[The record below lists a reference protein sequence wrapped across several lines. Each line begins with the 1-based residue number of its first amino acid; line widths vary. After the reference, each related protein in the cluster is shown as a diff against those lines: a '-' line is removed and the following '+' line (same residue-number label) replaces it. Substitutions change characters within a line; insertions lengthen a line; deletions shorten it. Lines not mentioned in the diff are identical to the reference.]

1 VTGPNGSG
9 AAVSGVHAPGSRLT
23 VPDLAQR
30 DDLAEFVGRAVRL
43 DGSVVVRLRARPGTG
58 PDPDGA
64 GEPDA
69 VQAWAPTPF
78 DALVTRTA
86 PGEVTPADVTVVGS
100 DLLAALA
107 VAGRGERSD
116 GSGRRSESVEPGI
129 AVDDRWR
136 GPLPPLRPDR
146 RWEVVGEVPA
156 AELDGLAERGVAAAR
171 AGDTGGRPSAAL
183 LDQVV
188 LTVTGDSSGTE
199 VRVPMRCVFALS
211 GMGFVGAGSG
221 ETDGTVR
228 VSTDGGWLRLDTRGG
243 AVVRRRRA
251 QLPMLV

>member
-1 VTGPNGSG
+1 MTGPNGAALRGVRTPG
-9 AAVSGVHAPGSRLT
+9 ALT
-23 VPDLAQR
+23 VLDRAQR

-43 DGSVVVRLRARPGTG
+43 DAAVVVRLRARPGPG
-58 PDPDGA
+58 D
-64 GEPDA
+64 EPDA
-69 VQAWAPTPF
+69 VEAWAPTPF
-78 DALVTRTA
+78 DALVTRAA
-86 PGEVTPADVTVVGS
+86 PGHVAPGDVTVVGS
-100 DLLAALA
+100 DLLAGLA
-107 VAGRGERSD
+107 VATA
-116 GSGRRSESVEPGI
+116 ESVDPGA

-136 GPLPPLRPDR
+136 GPLPPLRPDH

-156 AELDGLAERGVAAAR
+156 TEIDGLAERGVAAAR
-171 AGDTGGRPSAAL
+171 AGDPSGRPSAAL
-183 LDQVV
+183 LDQIV
-188 LTVTGDSSGTE
+188 LTVTGDGSGTE

-251 QLPMLV
+251 QLPLLA

>member
-1 VTGPNGSG
+1 MTGPNGSG
-9 AAVSGVHAPGSRLT
+9 AATSGLRVPGARLT
-23 VPDLAQR
+23 VPDRAQR

-43 DGSVVVRLRARPGTG
+43 DAGVVVRLRARPGERE
-58 PDPDGA
+58 PGA
-64 GEPDA
+64 VE
-69 VQAWAPTPF
+69 AWAPTPF

-86 PGEVTPADVTVVGS
+86 PGEVSPADVTVVGS

-107 VAGRGERSD
+107 VAVAD
-116 GSGRRSESVEPGI
+116 SVEPGTP
-129 AVDDRWR
+129 VDDRWR
-136 GPLPPLRPDR
+136 GPLAPLRPDH

-156 AELDGLAERGVAAAR
+156 AEIDGLAERGVAAAR
-171 AGDTGGRPSAAL
+171 AGDGGARPSAAL

-188 LTVTGDSSGTE
+188 LTVTGDGSGTE

-251 QLPMLV
+251 QLPLV

>member
-1 VTGPNGSG
+1 MSGPNG
-9 AAVSGVHAPGSRLT
+9 AALPGLRTPGRLT
-23 VPDLAQR
+23 VPDRAQR

-43 DGSVVVRLRARPGTG
+43 DGAVVVRLRARPGS
-58 PDPDGA
+58 D

-86 PGEVTPADVTVVGS
+86 PGGVVPDDVTVVGS

-107 VAGRGERSD
+107 V
-116 GSGRRSESVEPGI
+116 SGAESVEPGTP
-129 AVDDRWR
+129 VDDRWR
-136 GPLPPLRPDR
+136 GPLPPVRPDH

-156 AELDGLAERGVAAAR
+156 AEIDGLAERGVAAAR
-171 AGDTGGRPSAAL
+171 AGDPSGRPSAAL

-188 LTVTGDSSGTE
+188 LTVTGDGSGTE

-211 GMGFVGAGSG
+211 GMGFVGSG
-221 ETDGTVR
+221 ETGGTVR
-228 VSTDGGWLRLDTRGG
+228 VATDGGWLRLDTRGG

-251 QLPMLV
+251 QLPWA